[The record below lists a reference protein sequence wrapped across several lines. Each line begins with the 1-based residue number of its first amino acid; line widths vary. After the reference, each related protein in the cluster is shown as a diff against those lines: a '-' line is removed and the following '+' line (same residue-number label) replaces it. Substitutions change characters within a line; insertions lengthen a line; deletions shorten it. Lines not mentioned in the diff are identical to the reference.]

1 MLLSRLKVKAD
12 KEVSVEHGL
21 IIPDILIFAFC
32 VTLLVL
38 LLLLLYMF
46 CPFIRCLSSLWN
58 YNMHH
63 QHSLHL
69 SSVMSLLLLFY
80 LSACSSGWLST

>member
-1 MLLSRLKVKAD
+1 MLVSRLKVKAG
-12 KEVSVEHGL
+12 KAVSVKHGF

-38 LLLLLYMF
+38 LLLLYMF
-46 CPFIRCLSSLWN
+46 CPFIR
-58 YNMHH
+58 
-63 QHSLHL
+63 HL
-69 SSVMSLLLLFY
+69 FSAVELQYASPTQRTPVFCHVFVIAV

>member
-12 KEVSVEHGL
+12 KEDSVEHGL

-46 CPFIRCLSSLWN
+46 CPFIRRLSSL
-58 YNMHH
+58 
-63 QHSLHL
+63 
-69 SSVMSLLLLFY
+69 
-80 LSACSSGWLST
+80 